1 MASEDMVQELDR
13 LRKLLDV
20 DPADQ
25 VRQHASGATSSLDTA
40 YAGALHAAEV
50 RRKVAGDML
59 TSTHCSK

>member
-25 VRQHASGATSSLDTA
+25 VRQHASEATSSLDTA

-50 RRKVAGDML
+50 PRTATYLMVTPTLRFE
-59 TSTHCSK
+59 